1 MEDNFYQASSERLI
15 ATPKKQQ
22 EKLLQEKNVFERERP
37 LATTVIERLE
47 ESIAFYEKVDSI
59 ENTKDPVAF
68 MQEVEVNKKVCAILR
83 KELSYI
89 KTKASMYDK
98 KELR

>member
-1 MEDNFYQASSERLI
+1 MEDNFYTTSTERLI
-15 ATPKKQQ
+15 GTPKKQQ
-22 EKLLQEKNVFERERP
+22 EKLLHEKNVFERERP
-37 LATTVIERLE
+37 LATTIIKRLE

-59 ENTKDPVAF
+59 ENTEDPEAF
-68 MQEVEVNKKVCAILR
+68 MRNVEVNKKVCSVLR
-83 KELSYI
+83 KELAYI